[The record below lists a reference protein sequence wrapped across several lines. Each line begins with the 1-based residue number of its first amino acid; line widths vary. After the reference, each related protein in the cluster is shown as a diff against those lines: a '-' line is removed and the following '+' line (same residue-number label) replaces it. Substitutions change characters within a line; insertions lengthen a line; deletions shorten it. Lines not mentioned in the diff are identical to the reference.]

1 MPPRLGVITIGQSP
15 RPDLH
20 AVFAR
25 EAPHAE
31 VVVRGAHD
39 DLELADIEALASPD
53 CDYPLL
59 VRLRGGASAELP
71 LATIHQRVLVVAAS
85 LTAEGVYAIVVACA
99 GAFPDVPCA
108 VPILLPGRLLPAA
121 VMAMIRSR
129 RIGVVAPIAGQ
140 LASAEAKWRAD
151 GFDPVMAWASP
162 IIEHEIDAAAEAMRV
177 ATPELVVLDC
187 MGHSDE
193 YAQRFAHHC
202 RCPVVSA
209 QSLTARVAGAL
220 LPPT

>member
-1 MPPRLGVITIGQSP
+1 MLPRLGVITIGQSP

-25 EAPHAE
+25 EAPHAD
-31 VVVRGAHD
+31 VLVRGALDQLDAAHV
-39 DLELADIEALASPD
+39 AALVSPG

-71 LATIHQRVLVVAAS
+71 LATVHQHVVAAATS
-85 LTAEGVYAIVVACA
+85 LVADGVYAIVVACA
-99 GAFPDVPCA
+99 GNFPDVPCA
-108 VPILLPGRLLPAA
+108 APVLLPGRILPAA
-121 VMAMIRSR
+121 VTAMVRSR

-140 LASAEAKWRAD
+140 LAAAEAKWRAD

-162 IIEHEIDAAAEAMRV
+162 VVEHEIDAAAEIMRL
-177 ATPELVVLDC
+177 AAPELVVLDC
-187 MGHSDE
+187 MGHGDD
-193 YAQRFAHHC
+193 YTHRFANYC